1 MEKQIPEFLKTM
13 LIEQYGEEIANK
25 IIDGYSKRRYVT
37 LRANTIKAT
46 NEEIKKELK
55 NSNIEYKEIEWY
67 KDALIIKNVK
77 KNEIRKMP
85 IYEEGKIYLQSLSS
99 MLPPIFLEPKEGENI
114 LDMAAAPGGKTTQ
127 IAAITDND
135 S

>member
-25 IIDGYSKRRYVT
+25 IIDGYSKQRYVT

-77 KNEIRKMP
+77 EY
-85 IYEEGKIYLQSLSS
+85 IYSRIIKKIII
-99 MLPPIFLEPKEGENI
+99 IFLIIFK
-114 LDMAAAPGGKTTQ
+114 M
-127 IAAITDND
+127 
-135 S
+135 